1 MANSESEMKV
11 DIEAIEDLLIPPD
24 QMDDFE
30 IKEEPL
36 ENWETNPNSNYGENK
51 SFKSKMEEEILELYQ
66 KLEKE
71 KVENPKI
78 NPDGQRKLLRIRQ
91 VVEKYETIN
100 QRKLFEVSIFE
111 SRREEIYIL
120 TLGCAYLMISK
131 F

>member
-11 DIEAIEDLLIPPD
+11 DIEDLLLPPN
-24 QMDDFE
+24 QMEDFE

-36 ENWETNPNSNYGENK
+36 ENCETNPNSNYGENK

-66 KLEKE
+66 KLDKE

-91 VVEKYETIN
+91 LVEKYETIN

-120 TLGCAYLMISK
+120 TLGYICLMISK

>member
-11 DIEAIEDLLIPPD
+11 DIADLLIPPN
-24 QMDDFE
+24 QMEDFE

-36 ENWETNPNSNYGENK
+36 ENCETNPNSNNSNYGENK

-66 KLEKE
+66 KLDRE

-78 NPDGQRKLLRIRQ
+78 NPDGQRKLLKIRQ
-91 VVEKYETIN
+91 LVEKYETIN

-111 SRREEIYIL
+111 SRQEEMY
-120 TLGCAYLMISK
+120 TYLNSRICL
-131 F
+131 